1 MCVISSDMFLAM
13 TIAAVRLELTRE
25 EARDLRHPENN
36 IFEVHEDCT
45 ASTLVSSG
53 LELEEQ
59 Q

>member
-1 MCVISSDMFLAM
+1 MFLAM